1 MLGGHQ
7 CGSMVLYIFLCLY
20 ENMHIFY
27 LFLYIY
33 IKNSFTLTFKECRV
47 LRPLVLKLGTAVQIQ

>member
-1 MLGGHQ
+1 
-7 CGSMVLYIFLCLY
+7 MVLWFCIYFCVYMKICIYFIY
-20 ENMHIFY
+20 
-27 LFLYIY
+27 LYIY